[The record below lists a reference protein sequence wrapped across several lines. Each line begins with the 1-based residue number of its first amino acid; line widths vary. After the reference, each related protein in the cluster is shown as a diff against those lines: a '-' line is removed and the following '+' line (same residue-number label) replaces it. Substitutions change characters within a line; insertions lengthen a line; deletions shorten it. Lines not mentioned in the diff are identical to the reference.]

1 MLQKYFSALNVK
13 QFAAL
18 STTPNISHKTK
29 PKTAVVMLNMGG
41 PPGKEYVHDF
51 LLRLFSDKE
60 IIDLPAQSYL
70 SRFIAKRRSPKIIK
84 QYDQIGGGSPIKEWT
99 TKQGNW
105 MINHLDS
112 ISPETA
118 PHKLYIG
125 FRYVHPLTETTI
137 NQVESDDVERVVA
150 FSQYPQFSCATA
162 GSSFNAIARHYA
174 SVRGTFTGVET
185 IEPPSVC
192 NGSQMAIWSFIDRWP
207 LFPPLI
213 TAFADHIK
221 QKMMSISDPKER
233 QQTVLLFSAHS
244 IPLSV
249 VNRGDPY
256 PAEVA
261 ATVHAVM
268 KLLRFQWPFRLVWQ
282 SKVGPAAWLGPS
294 TQDTLHGLARLGYHH
309 AMLIPI
315 AFTSDHIET
324 LYEMDVEYCTEVA
337 KKAGMT
343 RVHRAAALND
353 NAVFMKGLA
362 ELVAKHLR
370 RGEPCSR
377 QYFLRCPMCT
387 NSHCASTRQ
396 FLKQDESRLVKWTRS
411 HFPLTGNAETRTT
424 HGLLV

>member
-1 MLQKYFSALNVK
+1 
-13 QFAAL
+13 
-18 STTPNISHKTK
+18 
-29 PKTAVVMLNMGG
+29 MLNMGG
-41 PPGKEYVHDF
+41 PSGKEYVHDF

-60 IIDLPAQSYL
+60 IIDLPAQSL
-70 SRFIAKRRSPKIIK
+70 SRLIAKRRSPKIIK
-84 QYDQIGGGSPIKEWT
+84 QYEEIGGGSPITEWT

-105 MINHLDS
+105 MIQHLDT

-125 FRYVHPLTETTI
+125 FRYVHPLTEATI

-150 FSQYPQFSCATA
+150 FSQYPQFSCTTA
-162 GSSFNAIARHYA
+162 GSSFNTIARHYA
-174 SVRGTFTGVET
+174 STRGTFTGVET
-185 IEPPSVC
+185 VQPPPVC

-213 TAFADHIK
+213 MAFAEHIE
-221 QKMMSISDPKER
+221 QKLMLISDPKER

-256 PAEVA
+256 PVEVA

-268 KLLRFQWPFRLVWQ
+268 KSLRFQWPYRLVWQ

-294 TQDTLHGLARLGYHH
+294 TQDALHGLARLGYHH

-324 LYEMDVEYCTEVA
+324 LYEMDVEYCTKVA
-337 KKAGMT
+337 KKAGMA
-343 RVHRAAALND
+343 RVHRVPALND
-353 NAVFMKGLA
+353 NIIFMEVSKLEA
-362 ELVAKHLR
+362 
-370 RGEPCSR
+370 
-377 QYFLRCPMCT
+377 M
-387 NSHCASTRQ
+387 
-396 FLKQDESRLVKWTRS
+396 
-411 HFPLTGNAETRTT
+411 
-424 HGLLV
+424 